1 MKPLDHEADTKAEPA
16 ARRLN
21 VWVVTPELHRHGG
34 TERCIAEQ
42 VERWRT
48 RFDLRVYTMKA
59 EGVDLSGVDLR
70 RIPWI
75 PGPHLVRYIW
85 WFGANSLARWYA
97 RLTGPGPDLV
107 YSPGI
112 NCSDA
117 SAMSVHIVFAK
128 QWEQVHSSF
137 KLDLRRRAT
146 FAKAVHRLLYWRLLR
161 WLEGWIYSG
170 PATIWALSGPDAQRT
185 ELVSARPAGSVPVEP
200 YGVDT
205 ARFSPDE
212 RARRGPAARR
222 RLGAIGARTCLLI
235 GNDAYTKGVDTAIVA
250 LAGLPSD
257 VHLAVAGK
265 VDKGPIVG
273 WATARGVLDRVHLW
287 PHTSDVLEYF
297 AAADVVLAPSRQDAF
312 NMPAL
317 EALACGM
324 PLVVSGR
331 AGIADLLE
339 DGKHALILANP
350 EDPNELCL
358 VLKRVLDD
366 QSLAASLAV
375 NGRALAE
382 QWSWDSNADRAAALL
397 HREVETPRLLVLA
410 PDPWGMGGV
419 QRMTRTLLS
428 SLADL
433 YGGERVGLLQLWDHG
448 VEPHSCRLLHSGV
461 ASAGKAT
468 GRVTFARRIGF
479 LLAAIRHARRWNRN
493 LVLVAAHAHLA
504 PVAWIAAVIS
514 GRPYAV
520 WCHGLEVWGPLRF
533 GVRHA
538 LRNAAAIFTT
548 NRFTATRVEQL
559 AALPAGSVRVFPYGL
574 PADYTIPAGSTSAGS
589 TVLTVA
595 RLAPE
600 DAYKGVDALICAWPQ
615 VLAGV
620 PGAELRIVG
629 DGDDR
634 PRLVRLVETLGVSGS
649 VCFAGRQ
656 EGEELKRAYA
666 EAAVF
671 AMPGRHSMGRRPEG
685 EGFGLVFLEAGAAG
699 LPVVGGRAGGTE
711 DAIDHLKSG
720 LLVDPHDPVD
730 IANAIVTLLRDR
742 ELARKMG
749 EQGRLRA
756 AGKFSYAAFTKSIGD
771 LVGSLASLEEGPTCA
786 ASSAL

>member
-1 MKPLDHEADTKAEPA
+1 MKPLDHEADTKAKPA
-16 ARRLN
+16 ARRLK

-48 RFDLRVYTMKA
+48 RFDLRIYTMKTD
-59 EGVDLSGVDLR
+59 GVDLSGAAVR

-97 RLTGPGPDLV
+97 RVTGPGPDIV
-107 YSPGI
+107 YSPGV
-112 NCSDA
+112 NCFDA

-128 QWEQVHSSF
+128 HWELVRSSF
-137 KLDLRRRAT
+137 RLDLRRRAT
-146 FAKAVHRLLYWRLLR
+146 FARAVHRLLYWGLLR
-161 WLEGWIYSG
+161 RLERWIFSG
-170 PATIWALSGPDAQRT
+170 PATVWALSRQDARAVEAIT
-185 ELVSARPAGSVPVEP
+185 ARPAGTVPSEP
-200 YGVDT
+200 YGVDA
-205 ARFSPDE
+205 ARFSVE
-212 RARRGPAARR
+212 ARARRRPAARE
-222 RLGAIGARTCLLI
+222 RLGATAKRICLLV
-235 GNDAYTKGVDTAIVA
+235 GNDVHKKGADTAIAA
-250 LAGLPSD
+250 LAGLPAD
-257 VHLAVAGK
+257 VHLAVAGGI
-265 VDKGPIVG
+265 DKGTIAG
-273 WATARGVLDRVHLW
+273 WAAAGGVENRVLSW
-287 PHTSDVLEYF
+287 PHTSDVLEYY
-297 AAADVVLAPSRQDAF
+297 AAADLVLAPSREDAF
-312 NMPAL
+312 HLPAL
-317 EALACGM
+317 EALACGL

-331 AGIADLLE
+331 AGVAELLE
-339 DGKHALILANP
+339 NGKQALILANP
-350 EDPNELCL
+350 EDPDELTIA
-358 VLKRVLDD
+358 VKRVLED
-366 QSLAASLAV
+366 QSLAANLGL

-382 QWSWDSNADRAAALL
+382 QLSWDSNADRAAALL

-410 PDPWGMGGV
+410 PDPWGLGGV
-419 QRMTRTLLS
+419 QRATRTLLS

-433 YGGERVGLLQLWDHG
+433 YGAERVGLLQLWDHG
-448 VEPHSCRLLHSGV
+448 VESNSCRLLHRGV
-461 ASAGKAT
+461 ATVGKAT
-468 GRVTFARRIGF
+468 GQVTFARRIGF

-504 PVAWIAAVIS
+504 PVAWTAAVIS

-520 WCHGLEVWGPLRF
+520 WCHGLEAWGPLRF

-559 AALPAGSVRVFPYGL
+559 AGLRAGSVRVFPYGL
-574 PADYTIPAGSTSAGS
+574 PAGYTIPAGSTSAGS

-600 DAYKGVDALICAWPQ
+600 DAYKGIDALICAWPQ
-615 VLAGV
+615 VLARV
-620 PGAELRIVG
+620 PSARLRIVG

-634 PRLVRLVETLGVSGS
+634 PRLVRLAETLRVSGS
-649 VCFAGRQ
+649 VHFAGRQ
-656 EGEELKRAYA
+656 EGEELRRAYA

-699 LPVVGGRAGGTE
+699 LPVVGGRGGGTA
-711 DAIDHLKSG
+711 DAIDHLVSG
-720 LLVDPHDPVD
+720 LLVDPHDPFG
-730 IANAIVTLLRDR
+730 IADAIVTLLRDR

-749 EQGRLRA
+749 EEGRLRA
-756 AGKFSYAAFTKSIGD
+756 AGMFSYEAFKQNIDVLVQSVGERAEAHIVVGTK
-771 LVGSLASLEEGPTCA
+771 
-786 ASSAL
+786 